1 MIPQLGPLEIVVV
14 VLVALL
20 VFGPHRMPEVGRQV
34 GRGLRQIRRLQDQ
47 VREELD
53 AVLHADD
60 PVPSAHADDAVPPQA
75 AEPSTARPAAGDP
88 DTAPM
93 APSRFR
99 PPGPPDPTAGA
110 GVTRGGTGRVEIGR
124 APSRFR
130 PPAGS

>member
-34 GRGLRQIRRLQDQ
+34 GRGLRQIRRVQDQ
-47 VREELD
+47 IREELD
-53 AVLHADD
+53 AVLHADEHE
-60 PVPSAHADDAVPPQA
+60 PSPHADETVAAPP
-75 AEPSTARPAAGDP
+75 TARPTDVSPVSG
-88 DTAPM
+88 T

-99 PPGPPDPTAGA
+99 PPESSNAPAASTAPE
-110 GVTRGGTGRVEIGR
+110 VGR

-130 PPAGS
+130 PPANPA